1 MFSTLGR
8 WCKSLSDGCKYLG
21 ASLAIIMVKRKLT
34 LRPNDWS
41 LWLTLARLYEIGY
54 QWPQALDAVKHA
66 RKLNPQDKV
75 IGEVLAR
82 VEEAAKQDSGNKVE
96 SES

>member
-8 WCKSLSDGCKYLG
+8 WCKGLSDSWKYLA
-21 ASLAIIMVKRKLT
+21 ASLAIVMVKRKLNQ
-34 LRPNDWS
+34 RPHDWS

-54 QWPQALDAVKHA
+54 QWPQALDAIKRA
-66 RKLNPQDKV
+66 RKLNPQNKV

-82 VEEAAKQDSGNKVE
+82 VEKAAKQDSGNKVQ

>member
-1 MFSTLGR
+1 
-8 WCKSLSDGCKYLG
+8 
-21 ASLAIIMVKRKLT
+21 MVKRKLNQ
-34 LRPNDWS
+34 RPHDWS

-66 RKLNPQDKV
+66 RKLSPQNKV

-82 VEEAAKQDSGNKVE
+82 VEEAAKQDSGKKMQ